1 MTDSAQSHGKQEGES
16 QSAWEKRIGR
26 LQSQTVL
33 DTLETLGF
41 DTDDRNEIQKDI
53 IFLRKLRVANEATNA
68 KLVASAIG
76 LVFTLIGAFITLAA
90 QSFWPK

>member
-1 MTDSAQSHGKQEGES
+1 MTDLRSQLEGETDT
-16 QSAWEKRIGR
+16 AWQKRVKR
-26 LQSQTVL
+26 LESQTVL

-68 KLVASAIG
+68 KLVASIIG
-76 LVFTLIGAFITLAA
+76 LVFTLIGAFVTIFA
-90 QSFWPK
+90 QSFLIPKA